1 MRMSILA
8 VTKERTVNSKVKPTA
23 KLKAS
28 LLFSLLFSVTTLT
41 ELHVFLRKLRVSL
54 WSCIFNYYAEKKC
67 SHSPIKL

>member
-54 WSCIFNYYAEKKC
+54 
-67 SHSPIKL
+67 